1 MIIPI
6 NSQYQIHSDRYQW
19 IITKSR
25 FRNGKK
31 EWQRE
36 SFYRSFDH
44 ALRSLGEQMVRE
56 SEAQT
61 LTDALTHVDHVAT
74 TLSQALTLEFEV
86 GEGEIQKIRAGR
98 QDIACSA
105 KE

>member
-56 SEAQT
+56 SEANT
-61 LTDALTHVDHVAT
+61 LVDALEAVEKVTA
-74 TLSQALTLEFEV
+74 TLSQALTPQIEQVLEA
-86 GEGEIQKIRAGR
+86 IGR
-98 QDIACSA
+98 EDQQ
-105 KE
+105 

>member
-31 EWQRE
+31 EWQPE

-44 ALRSLGEQMVRE
+44 ALRSLGELMVRE
-56 SEAQT
+56 SN
-61 LTDALTHVDHVAT
+61 AT
-74 TLSQALTLEFEV
+74 TLVKALEDVEKVTTQLSQALTPQLKLQLEHER
-86 GEGEIQKIRAGR
+86 EGRNGN
-98 QDIACSA
+98 
-105 KE
+105 

>member
-6 NSQYQIHSDRYQW
+6 NSQYQIQSDRYQW
-19 IITKSR
+19 IIAKSR

-31 EWQRE
+31 EWQPE

-56 SEAQT
+56 SKAQT

-74 TLSQALTLEFEV
+74 TLSQALTLDFVMRDDEIVVRRANAQDV
-86 GEGEIQKIRAGR
+86 GV
-98 QDIACSA
+98 
-105 KE
+105 

>member
-25 FRNGKK
+25 FRHGKK
-31 EWQRE
+31 EWQPE

-44 ALRSLGEQMVRE
+44 ALRSLGELMVRE
-56 SEAQT
+56 SKAQT

-74 TLSQALTLEFEV
+74 TLSQALTLDFVVGHKGEV
-86 GEGEIQKIRAGR
+86 VVRAGNR
-98 QDIACSA
+98 F
-105 KE
+105 E

>member
-31 EWQRE
+31 EWQAE
-36 SFYRSFDH
+36 SFHRSFDH
-44 ALRSLGEQMVRE
+44 ALRSLGELMVRE
-56 SEAQT
+56 SKAQT

-74 TLSQALTLEFEV
+74 TLSQALTLDFLVRNNEIVVRRANTQDGEV
-86 GEGEIQKIRAGR
+86 
-98 QDIACSA
+98 
-105 KE
+105 